1 MRLYFSE
8 NPDMHVGKEPFSLYQ
23 RIGTHGARD
32 FEYFSFDGHH
42 YLAVANE
49 YTQVKSMDVNTGKPV
64 VVNDYYINS
73 VIYWWT
79 GIFFYI

>member
-1 MRLYFSE
+1 MNYKGRS
-8 NPDMHVGKEPFSLYQ
+8 PFKLYQ

-32 FEYFSFDGHH
+32 FEYFTFGGNH

-49 YTQVKSMDVNTGKPV
+49 YTHVVGMDANTGRPV
-64 VVNDYYINS
+64 TVNNYNVDS

-79 GIFFYI
+79 GK